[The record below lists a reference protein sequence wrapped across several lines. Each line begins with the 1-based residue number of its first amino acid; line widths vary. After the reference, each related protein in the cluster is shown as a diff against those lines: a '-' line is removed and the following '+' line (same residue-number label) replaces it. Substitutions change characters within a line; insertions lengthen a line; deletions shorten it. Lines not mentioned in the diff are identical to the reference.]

1 MKCVGLARSVPFLSR
16 LRAVKSALPSS
27 AAAAG
32 GLALNVGRL
41 TYLGRTERTRR
52 IGE

>member
-16 LRAVKSALPSS
+16 LHAVKSEPPSS

-32 GLALNVGRL
+32 GLALNVALL
-41 TYLGRTERTRR
+41 TCSGRTERTRR